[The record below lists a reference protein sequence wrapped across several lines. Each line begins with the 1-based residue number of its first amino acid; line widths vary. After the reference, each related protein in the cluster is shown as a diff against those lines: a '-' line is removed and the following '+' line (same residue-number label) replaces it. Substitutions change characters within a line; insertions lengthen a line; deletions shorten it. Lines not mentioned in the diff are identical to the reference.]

1 MISPLKELYLFWI
14 VSSTGALAL
23 KKVPGKMIVIGAGV
37 IGLELVSSYHYH
49 RIQPLYLYRG
59 MFEGSVWQRLGADV
73 TAVEFMGTIGGV
85 GVDGE
90 IAKHF
95 QRSLA
100 KQGMKFLLNT
110 KVTSAK
116 KSGGTITVSVEGA
129 KDGKKQELDCDVLLV
144 CIGRRPYT
152 AGLGLEN
159 VGIKL
164 DERGRVPVNEK
175 FQTSVPSIYAI
186 GDAIQGPMLAHK

>member
-1 MISPLKELYLFWI
+1 
-14 VSSTGALAL
+14 
-23 KKVPGKMIVIGAGV
+23 
-37 IGLELVSSYHYH
+37 
-49 RIQPLYLYRG
+49 
-59 MFEGSVWQRLGADV
+59 V

-90 IAKHF
+90 VSKHF

-164 DERGRVPVNEK
+164 DERGRVPVNER